1 MSMRAAPN
9 TRLTICEVLRQ
20 INDLCQGDSPRDN
33 LIRKKLAT
41 AEIMAKKMIHKL
53 LQYNKDFE
61 KDWWAKN
68 PDYEETLIRE
78 LKTYKIAK
86 VKRF

>member
-1 MSMRAAPN
+1 MSMRAVN
-9 TRLTICEVLRQ
+9 NGLTICEVLRQ
-20 INDLCQGDSPRDN
+20 INDHCQSDSPKDN
-33 LIRKKLAT
+33 FIRKRLAT

-53 LQYNKDFE
+53 LEYNKDFE

-68 PDYEETLIRE
+68 PDYEKTLIRE
-78 LKTYKIAK
+78 LKSYKIAK